1 MKHTRSVEDLREQAL
16 DLLEDD
22 PAQSLALAREALT
35 RQPDAESFYVCGLAL
50 CEGEDTDE
58 GLEAL
63 RMAVKLDESH
73 TDAWVALG
81 RELFGSCEFEEARTA
96 LITALRLDP
105 HQPEALYYRACLR
118 ERREDY
124 DGAARDYQAA
134 ALVDPD
140 TFPCPTPLEDE
151 TVERLAEEVIGL
163 LHPSLQRYL
172 ENVAILVDEVPSI
185 ELLRQFD
192 PPARPGEV
200 LGCFAGHS
208 LLDRSTDDPWSSLPA
223 TIVLFRRNL
232 MRMAHSPDEL
242 AEELRITLLH
252 EIGHFLGLDE
262 EDLERRGLD

>member
-1 MKHTRSVEDLREQAL
+1 MKRGRSVERLREEAL
-16 DLLEDD
+16 DLLAED
-22 PAQSLALAREALT
+22 PGQALALAREALN

-50 CEGEDTDE
+50 CEADEAGE

-63 RMAVKLDESH
+63 RMAVKLDDGH
-73 TDAWVALG
+73 VDAWVAIG
-81 RELFGSCEFEEARTA
+81 RELFDGCEFEESRGV
-96 LITALRLDP
+96 LLTALRLDP
-105 HQPEALYYRACLR
+105 HHPEALYYRACLR
-118 ERREDY
+118 ERRGDL

-134 ALVDPD
+134 ALVDPED
-140 TFPCPTPLEDE
+140 FPVPTPLADE
-151 TVERLAEEVIGL
+151 TIENLAAEVIGR

-172 ENVAILVDEVPSI
+172 ENVAILVDEVPSV

-200 LGCFAGHS
+200 LGCFAGHA
-208 LLDRSTDDPWSSLPA
+208 LTERSSDDPWSALPA

-232 MRMAHSPDEL
+232 MRLAHSAEEL
-242 AEELRITLLH
+242 EEELRITLLH